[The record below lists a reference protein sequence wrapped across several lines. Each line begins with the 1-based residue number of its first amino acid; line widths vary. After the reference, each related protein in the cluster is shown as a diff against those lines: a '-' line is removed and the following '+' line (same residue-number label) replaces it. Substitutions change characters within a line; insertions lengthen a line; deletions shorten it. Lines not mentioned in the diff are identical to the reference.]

1 MLLHQEPG
9 HILIETSYCNYT
21 LEQDLKCMVAS
32 SPLANGKFQMMD
44 NFPFDIQGLTSRDAN
59 TVSLN
64 EACLLSCA
72 TYWNTSK

>member
-1 MLLHQEPG
+1 
-9 HILIETSYCNYT
+9 
-21 LEQDLKCMVAS
+21 MVAS

-64 EACLLSCA
+64 EACLLLCA